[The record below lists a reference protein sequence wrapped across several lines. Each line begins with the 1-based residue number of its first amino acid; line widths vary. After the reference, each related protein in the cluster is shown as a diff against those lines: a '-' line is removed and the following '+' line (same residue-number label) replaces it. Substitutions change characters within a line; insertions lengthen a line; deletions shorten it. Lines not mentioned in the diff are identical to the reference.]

1 MKQNKL
7 KIYKKFQ
14 SNLSFYNNNDYSD
27 FDDYYDDQEYDNQSY
42 QQNPKM
48 NFNDIFNNRS
58 IMEIDEE
65 EFFKKPKAKWT
76 KKKKLWFFG
85 LIAAVGAVT
94 ISGAGVG
101 IYFLVKR
108 NTTLYDANGNPLA
121 YNKSSSAT
129 NWISHRTVSL
139 LFQYAYSENNV
150 STPIL
155 NSSSPYQAGTGWI
168 YQADQSSNTFYIA
181 TNLHV
186 ANILSFIGKSNVRSF
201 EGSSLVT
208 RTYSNTANSF
218 IGITTSGSNNSK
230 YSNDIVYFPVTT
242 PTVTFTTTTDSEF
255 KNKFNSTDKQ
265 YYGISGSR
273 SYTKYNGA
281 QDIAVL
287 KYQIDPSSLTTS
299 GTMTNKSTNIN
310 QSTKNR
316 YLNTFKDW
324 ISNYFENPTNIYSG
338 NVEDLDNLK
347 NRNLYMA
354 GFPSYN
360 RSSGS
365 QGSSLSDISWI
376 AFSGFSTYG
385 DIQFPA
391 KTFSSSMGEPYLPV
405 SYPIAFYN
413 DSNNSDYMNYNY
425 VSIGIQSMINASSYA
440 GSSGSPVVI
449 QDSNGSF
456 QIAGIYWGEISSS
469 TDSTFYKGLMTW
481 FNTSS
486 YKLSQSSTVSYSLT
500 TQINSKINTN

>member
-1 MKQNKL
+1 MTIVILMIIMVIKNMKIKVINKIL
-7 KIYKKFQ
+7 KWILMISSTITGLWKLMKKTSLENQ
-14 SNLSFYNNNDYSD
+14 KLNELKRRS
-27 FDDYYDDQEYDNQSY
+27 YD
-42 QQNPKM
+42 
-48 NFNDIFNNRS
+48 
-58 IMEIDEE
+58 
-65 EFFKKPKAKWT
+65 
-76 KKKKLWFFG
+76 FFG

-101 IYFLVKR
+101 IYFVIKK
-108 NTTLYDANGNPLA
+108 NNTLYDANGNPLA

-139 LFQYAYSENNV
+139 LFQYAYSENSV
-150 STPIL
+150 TTPVL

-186 ANILSFIGKSNVRSF
+186 ANILSFIGKSNVQTV
-201 EGSSLVT
+201 E
-208 RTYSNTANSF
+208 SNTRGTYFSYKNYADSVNAF
-218 IGITTSGSNNSK
+218 VGITTSGSNNSK

-265 YYGISGSR
+265 YSGKTAGNSN
-273 SYTKYNGA
+273 TKYNGA

-299 GTMTNKSTNIN
+299 GMMTNKSTNIN

-338 NVEDLDNLK
+338 NVEDLENLK

-360 RSSGS
+360 RSSGG

-391 KTFSSSMGEPYLPV
+391 KAFVNGTDTQYLPV
-405 SYPIAFYN
+405 SLPIAFYN
-413 DSNNSDYMNYNY
+413 DSNNSDYKDYNY

-440 GSSGSPVVI
+440 GSSGSPIVI

-456 QIAGIYWGEISSS
+456 QIAGIYWGEISSG

-481 FNTSS
+481 FNTSA
-486 YKLSQSSTVSYSLT
+486 YKLSNSSTVSYSLT